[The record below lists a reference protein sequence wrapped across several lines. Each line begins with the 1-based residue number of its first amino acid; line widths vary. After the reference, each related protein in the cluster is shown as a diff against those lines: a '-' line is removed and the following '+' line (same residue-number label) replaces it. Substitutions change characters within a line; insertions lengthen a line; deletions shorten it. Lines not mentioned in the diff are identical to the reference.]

1 MTQFEATIKAY
12 LDKRA
17 SEDEQFA
24 QSYAKPN
31 KSIEECCKF
40 IMAEACDRV
49 ANKSGAQSYG
59 MTDEEVY
66 GLAVHYYDED
76 NITIKPLKAR
86 SEVMQ
91 TNVTYTPSEE
101 EKAAAREAALKKL
114 QEDAYN
120 ELRNPKPKKTAAP
133 TEQQQSQMSLF

>member
-1 MTQFEATIKAY
+1 MTQFEASIKAY

-24 QSYAKPN
+24 KSYAKEN
-31 KSIEECCKF
+31 KTIEECCKF

-101 EKAAAREAALKKL
+101 EKAAAREAAIKKL

-120 ELRNPKPKKTAAP
+120 ELRNPKPKKAAAP